1 MKPSQLT
8 YIGNSIGTHG
18 IKGEIQCNISNPV
31 IDDIEY
37 LVFEIDG
44 TYVPFFIEEYRWK
57 SNNTLLVKFSDIDSQ
72 QEALQLTKH
81 NIYIPTEMCPEDAAN
96 HLDPNQLN
104 GYAII
109 DTKKGNIGTI
119 INTDFITPENAI
131 LLLDNRII
139 IPLHPDLVAAI
150 DYDNKTITMNL
161 PDGLI
166 D

>member
-1 MKPSQLT
+1 
-8 YIGNSIGTHG
+8 
-18 IKGEIQCNISNPV
+18 
-31 IDDIEY
+31 
-37 LVFEIDG
+37 
-44 TYVPFFIEEYRWK
+44 
-57 SNNTLLVKFSDIDSQ
+57 
-72 QEALQLTKH
+72 
-81 NIYIPTEMCPEDAAN
+81 MCPEDAAN